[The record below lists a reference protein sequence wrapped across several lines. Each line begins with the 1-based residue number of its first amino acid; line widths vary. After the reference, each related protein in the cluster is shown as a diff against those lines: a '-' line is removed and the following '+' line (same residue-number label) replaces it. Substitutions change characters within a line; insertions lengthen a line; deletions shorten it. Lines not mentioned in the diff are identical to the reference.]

1 MSDRSKQS
9 KGDKRETL
17 RQKLAQ
23 YYHGLIKDENM
34 GDVAKRRFP
43 HISYGQDPESETFKK
58 SYPSSFKRYFFKL
71 VKNIIISKKTGQ
83 KKIPTNPPT
92 LKMTVGARHNT
103 KMDPLVMTTM
113 NTELKEFKVG
123 MHITNLKLK
132 GKVPTTWRSRV
143 FRKPDQK
150 KNLKNIFMKQD
161 EVDNCTF
168 EPNAYRLVQNMTS
181 HQEKFIDENEK
192 VPQPGTFFDSL
203 GTNFEKSDP
212 AIFKQGKLKKAKI
225 HLRQGAVDEC
235 IATLI
240 EGFNLI
246 KVYQHNKPD
255 EYKIF

>member
-1 MSDRSKQS
+1 MEAFEGRDRYFEKQYNREYREMLKDEQRVETYMIESAMDYHTYMSSRSKQS
-9 KGDKRETL
+9 KGEKRETL

-23 YYHGLIKDENM
+23 YYNALISDEEM
-34 GDVAKRRFP
+34 GSLAKQRFP

-71 VKNIIISKKTGQ
+71 VKNIIINKKTGQ
-83 KKIPTNPPT
+83 KKIPKNPPT

-143 FRKPDQK
+143 FRKPEMK
-150 KNLKNIFMKQD
+150 NNLKNIFMKQD
-161 EVDNCTF
+161 EVENCTF

-181 HQEKFIDENEK
+181 K
-192 VPQPGTFFDSL
+192 
-203 GTNFEKSDP
+203 
-212 AIFKQGKLKKAKI
+212 
-225 HLRQGAVDEC
+225 
-235 IATLI
+235 
-240 EGFNLI
+240 
-246 KVYQHNKPD
+246 
-255 EYKIF
+255 